1 MASPTEEQKQRNAER
16 AVLLVEDN
24 LHNRR
29 IFSGILTHF
38 GFEVREA
45 TDGEEALEMVQADP
59 PDLIL
64 MDLSLPVMDGWEATR
79 RIKAIPELQHIP
91 ILALTAHA
99 MSGDRERCLEAGCDD
114 YATKPVERGAL
125 LRKCRALIASAGPDP
140 VLPVDPERGRSV
152 LDHRSPS
159 G

>member
-1 MASPTEEQKQRNAER
+1 MVSPTDEQKQRNAQR

-79 RIKAIPELQHIP
+79 RIKAIPKLQHIP

-99 MSGDRERCLEAGCDD
+99 MAGDRERALEAGCDG
-114 YATKPVERGAL
+114 YLSKPISPKAVATEVERVLAEGAGE
-125 LRKCRALIASAGPDP
+125 A
-140 VLPVDPERGRSV
+140 
-152 LDHRSPS
+152 
-159 G
+159 

>member
-1 MASPTEEQKQRNAER
+1 MASPTDEQKQRNAQK

-29 IFSGILTHF
+29 IFCGILTHY
-38 GFEVREA
+38 GFKVREA
-45 TDGEEALEMVQADP
+45 EDGEQALEMAQDDP

-79 RIKAIPELQHIP
+79 RIKAIPELKHIP

-99 MSGDRERCLEAGCDD
+99 MAGDRERALSAGCDG
-114 YATKPVERGAL
+114 YLSKPISPTAVANQVERVL
-125 LRKCRALIASAGPDP
+125 HERAG
-140 VLPVDPERGRSV
+140 
-152 LDHRSPS
+152 
-159 G
+159 

>member
-1 MASPTEEQKQRNAER
+1 MASPTDEQKQRNAHK

-38 GFEVREA
+38 GFQVREA
-45 TDGEEALEMVQADP
+45 EDGGEALKMVQTDP

-79 RIKAIPELQHIP
+79 QIKAIPALSHIP

-99 MSGDRERCLEAGCDD
+99 MAGDEERALAAGCDG
-114 YATKPVERGAL
+114 YLSKPISPSAVAAEVERIL
-125 LRKCRALIASAGPDP
+125 EEDAG
-140 VLPVDPERGRSV
+140 EA
-152 LDHRSPS
+152 
-159 G
+159 

>member
-1 MASPTEEQKQRNAER
+1 MERPTEEQRLRNSRR

-38 GFEVREA
+38 GFQVREA
-45 TDGEEALEMVQADP
+45 VNGEEALEMVQQDP

-79 RIKAIPELQHIP
+79 RIKAMPERQQIP

-99 MSGDRERCLEAGCDD
+99 MSGDEQRARDAGCDG
-114 YATKPVERGAL
+114 YMSKPVSPKKVAAEVER
-125 LRKCRALIASAGPDP
+125 
-140 VLPVDPERGRSV
+140 V
-152 LDHRSPS
+152 LDDLD
-159 G
+159 

>member
-99 MSGDRERCLEAGCDD
+99 MSGDKERALKAGCDG
-114 YATKPVERGAL
+114 YISKPISPTAVAAEVERILEDEAGT
-125 LRKCRALIASAGPDP
+125 LRDEATHS
-140 VLPVDPERGRSV
+140 
-152 LDHRSPS
+152 
-159 G
+159 